1 MPSLSDTEGATPV
14 RPTPFTAAPTR
25 NGSPSMKQT
34 NVPRRQ
40 SRHDSTTSS
49 RRYSNASQATESVSP
64 AVSWPIVLAIVPT
77 LGAFVAGSAEVW
89 SDLIMVL
96 LILYY
101 TYKWVTGASL
111 IELFLILGVY
121 YNTDS
126 VVTLCGTSPM
136 ELL

>member
-101 TYKWVTGASL
+101 TYKWVTGASP
-111 IELFLILGVY
+111 IELFWILGRI
-121 YNTDS
+121 
-126 VVTLCGTSPM
+126 L
-136 ELL
+136 